1 MSPIRTLGSI
11 SKYVSNLPIHK
22 LDFTGVFDEVKEGE
36 ERPKLQV
43 TKLVDL
49 NDEELQNTL
58 YHYGAGK
65 AFLEAE
71 LSDIESKKAL
81 IEDMYNE
88 VFSITTYKIVDRRA
102 EEGLIKL
109 NKEGLEGA
117 AFSESEE
124 LRKYKEQMREAI
136 GRYILIE
143 GELKSYTSMYNAI
156 SRVISARS
164 QDKKE
169 YNR

>member
-11 SKYVSNLPIHK
+11 SKYVSSLPIPK
-22 LDFTGVFDEVKEGE
+22 LDFEEVFNDLEEGE

-43 TKLVDL
+43 AKLVEL
-49 NDEELQNTL
+49 NDEELQKTL

-65 AFLEAE
+65 AYLEAE
-71 LSDIESKKAL
+71 LSNIESKKAL
-81 IEDMYNE
+81 IEDIYNDA
-88 VFSITTYKIVDRRA
+88 FATTSYEIVGKR
-102 EEGLIKL
+102 E
-109 NKEGLEGA
+109 KEGLKKLTREELKGA
-117 AFSESEE
+117 VLSESED
-124 LRKYKEQMREAI
+124 LKKYKEQMREAI
-136 GRYILIE
+136 GRYLVIE
-143 GELKSYTSMYNAI
+143 GELKSYSSLYNAI

>member
-43 TKLVDL
+43 AKLVDL

-88 VFSITTYKIVDRRA
+88 VFSITTYKIV
-102 EEGLIKL
+102 
-109 NKEGLEGA
+109 
-117 AFSESEE
+117 
-124 LRKYKEQMREAI
+124 Y
-136 GRYILIE
+136 
-143 GELKSYTSMYNAI
+143 
-156 SRVISARS
+156 
-164 QDKKE
+164 
-169 YNR
+169 